1 MSGAVEDA
9 PCQRCESGAVVG
21 WSTWLGFA
29 RMVVLALGIGAWA
42 ADSLHTVPYVPS
54 ASSEGHAGL
63 VRIESRSAVSGEVR
77 VVAVDDAGQRVDA
90 GVLSLAARSALEF
103 GISALESGDASLGLA
118 GTGPAEGDWRL
129 ELTTELDIEARGYAR
144 SEGFLT
150 ALHDAS
156 LVSGEVE
163 LPFFNP
169 GSETV
174 RRSIVRLANTGG
186 EPATVTLR
194 GVDDAGVSGGPVTV
208 ELGAWEARS
217 YTAPELESGS
227 AVGLTGSLGDGE
239 GRWRL
244 TLSAESGSAYAT
256 NLLLDGSGVLSSVP
270 GGGSRGGFHRVAL
283 FPSASDGE
291 GRRGLVRV
299 VNRSAESAE
308 IGIKAFDATDR
319 AYERLELML
328 GGDASGQFDSSDL
341 EQGNAEKGLAGS
353 AGSGEGDWWLE
364 LSSVTEIGVLSYVDT
379 ATGPLSALRGT
390 AGVETETGMR
400 YEALLWGESGEV
412 RLLNAGGEPVSVR
425 VSGTDDAGSLGGEAE
440 LTLAPWSARTL
451 TATALAGG
459 EAGMLGALGAGTGSW
474 RLVLRADGA
483 LDVLSLVRGSGGVLS
498 DVSRRRRPA
507 GSSPR
512 TEVVDASARGR
523 PDLSVTA
530 SVSDAVP
537 EPGESFNLEA
547 AVRNRGGA
555 LAPATVLRYYRS
567 TDGTIATSDTQVGT
581 DAVAALAAG
590 NSTSGSMSLTAP
602 EALGTY
608 YYGACVDEVRDESD
622 TMNNCS
628 ASATITVP
636 DSQGSAPDLVVTVS
650 VDEPRPGPGADFTL
664 SATVRN
670 AGVGQAASTALRY
683 YRSTDSAI
691 SSGDL
696 EVGTDSLEA
705 LGPSGNSTQSISLA
719 APTAPGTYYYGAC
732 VDSVAGES
740 STANNCSVSVTVT
753 VEAPAQYPDL
763 AVGTPTVSDSGP
775 ETGASFTLSATVTNV
790 GDGESAATTL
800 RYYRSSDT
808 TISTADTQVGTDAV
822 EALSASGTSA
832 ESIGLT
838 APSTAGAYYYGACV
852 DSVAGESSTANNCSV
867 SVTVT
872 VEAPAQYPDLAVGTP
887 TVSDSGPE
895 TGASFT
901 LSATVTNVGDGESA
915 ATTLRYYRSSD
926 TTISTADTQVGTDAV
941 EALSASGTSAESIG
955 LTAPSTAGA
964 YYYGA
969 CVDSVT
975 GESSTANNC
984 SVSVTV
990 TVEAPA
996 QYPDLAVG
1004 TPTVSDSSPETGASF
1019 TLSATVTNVGDG
1031 ESAATTLRY
1040 YRSSD
1045 TTISTAD
1052 TQVGTDAVEAL
1063 SESGTSAE
1071 SIELTAPG
1079 TAGTYYYGACV
1090 DAVADESDT
1099 TNNCSAGVEVT
1110 VPERQADNLVFLVE
1124 VTPAPNGLV
1133 PGQSITVT
1141 AGVWNL
1147 GDGTAAA
1154 TTLRYYLSTDAEIS
1168 SSDTLLGTVAVDEL
1182 APSTKVRKSVSST
1195 APTDLGTY
1203 YYGAC
1208 VDEVSGESN
1217 TANNCL
1223 AHEMVVR
1230 EPSPDLVAHSPS
1242 VSDSSPEGGADFTF
1256 SATVSNRGDG
1266 DADGT
1271 TLRYHRSTDSTI
1283 STGDTEVGTD
1293 AVGELAASGTSDQSV
1308 TLAAPSDAG
1317 TYYYGACVDTV
1328 AGESDT
1334 ANNCS
1339 GSVTVTV
1346 EAPAQ
1351 YPDLAVGTPTVSE
1364 TNPGVGEEFT
1374 LSATIRNRGDAGAAA
1389 TTLRYYRSA
1398 DATIS
1403 TADTSVATDPVT
1415 ALAASGSSDESVV
1428 LNAPSTFGSYYYGA
1442 CVDSVVDESDT
1453 ENNCSPSVQV
1463 TVRGYPD
1470 LVVESPSVSESSP
1483 VACADLTLSATVR
1496 NQGDGDAA
1504 ATSLRYY
1511 RSPDTTISRSDTRVA
1526 TTPVKRLA
1534 ASDSTTESSGIT
1546 APSNHGTY
1554 YYGACVD
1561 SVDGES
1567 DTTNNCSS
1575 SVQIVVPMGAPD
1587 LIVDEI
1593 TRATGGSTI
1602 FTGEWFVVGARVVN
1616 TGAGTSSAATV
1627 RFYRSTDPTI
1637 TRTDTSS
1644 GRSQVDEICPS
1655 SSSIAA
1661 VDILAPSTTGTY
1673 YYGACVDS
1681 VPDESDTTNNCSSSM
1696 EVEVN

>member
-1 MSGAVEDA
+1 
-9 PCQRCESGAVVG
+9 
-21 WSTWLGFA
+21 
-29 RMVVLALGIGAWA
+29 MVVLALGIGAWA

-118 GTGPAEGDWRL
+118 GTGPGEGDWRL

-174 RRSIVRLANTGG
+174 RRSIVRLTNTGG

-194 GVDDAGVSGGPVTV
+194 GLDDAGVSGSPVTV

-227 AVGLTGSLGDGE
+227 AVGSTGSLGDGE

-270 GGGSRGGFHRVAL
+270 GGVSRGGFHRVAL
-283 FPSASDGE
+283 LPSASDGE

-299 VNRSAESAE
+299 MNRSAESAE
-308 IGIKAFDATDR
+308 VGIEAFDATDR

-353 AGSGEGDWWLE
+353 TGSGEGDWWLE

-390 AGVETETGMR
+390 AGVETQTGMR

-474 RLVLRADGA
+474 RLVLRAGGE

-498 DVSRRRRPA
+498 DVSRRGRPA
-507 GSSPR
+507 GSPPR

-547 AVRNRGGA
+547 AVLNRGGA

-608 YYGACVDEVRDESD
+608 YYGACVDEVQDESD

-628 ASATITVP
+628 PSVQVTVR
-636 DSQGSAPDLVVTVS
+636 GYPDLVVESPSVS
-650 VDEPRPGPGADFTL
+650 ESNPDAGEEFTL
-664 SATVRN
+664 SATIRN
-670 AGVGQAASTALRY
+670 RGDAGAAATTLRY
-683 YRSTDSAI
+683 YRSADATISTADTSVATDPVT
-691 SSGDL
+691 G
-696 EVGTDSLEA
+696 
-705 LGPSGNSTQSISLA
+705 LA
-719 APTAPGTYYYGAC
+719 ASGSSDESVVLNAPSTFGPYYYGAC
-732 VDSVAGES
+732 VDSV
-740 STANNCSVSVTVT
+740 V
-753 VEAPAQYPDL
+753 
-763 AVGTPTVSDSGP
+763 
-775 ETGASFTLSATVTNV
+775 
-790 GDGESAATTL
+790 
-800 RYYRSSDT
+800 
-808 TISTADTQVGTDAV
+808 
-822 EALSASGTSA
+822 
-832 ESIGLT
+832 
-838 APSTAGAYYYGACV
+838 
-852 DSVAGESSTANNCSV
+852 
-867 SVTVT
+867 
-872 VEAPAQYPDLAVGTP
+872 
-887 TVSDSGPE
+887 
-895 TGASFT
+895 
-901 LSATVTNVGDGESA
+901 
-915 ATTLRYYRSSD
+915 
-926 TTISTADTQVGTDAV
+926 
-941 EALSASGTSAESIG
+941 
-955 LTAPSTAGA
+955 
-964 YYYGA
+964 
-969 CVDSVT
+969 
-975 GESSTANNC
+975 
-984 SVSVTV
+984 
-990 TVEAPA
+990 
-996 QYPDLAVG
+996 
-1004 TPTVSDSSPETGASF
+1004 
-1019 TLSATVTNVGDG
+1019 
-1031 ESAATTLRY
+1031 
-1040 YRSSD
+1040 
-1045 TTISTAD
+1045 
-1052 TQVGTDAVEAL
+1052 
-1063 SESGTSAE
+1063 
-1071 SIELTAPG
+1071 
-1079 TAGTYYYGACV
+1079 
-1090 DAVADESDT
+1090 DESDT
-1099 TNNCSAGVEVT
+1099 ENNCSPSVQVT
-1110 VPERQADNLVFLVE
+1110 VR
-1124 VTPAPNGLV
+1124 G
-1133 PGQSITVT
+1133 
-1141 AGVWNL
+1141 
-1147 GDGTAAA
+1147 
-1154 TTLRYYLSTDAEIS
+1154 Y
-1168 SSDTLLGTVAVDEL
+1168 
-1182 APSTKVRKSVSST
+1182 
-1195 APTDLGTY
+1195 
-1203 YYGAC
+1203 
-1208 VDEVSGESN
+1208 
-1217 TANNCL
+1217 
-1223 AHEMVVR
+1223 
-1230 EPSPDLVAHSPS
+1230 PDLVVESPS
-1242 VSDSSPEGGADFTF
+1242 VSE
-1256 SATVSNRGDG
+1256 SAT
-1266 DADGT
+1266 
-1271 TLRYHRSTDSTI
+1271 
-1283 STGDTEVGTD
+1283 
-1293 AVGELAASGTSDQSV
+1293 
-1308 TLAAPSDAG
+1308 
-1317 TYYYGACVDTV
+1317 
-1328 AGESDT
+1328 
-1334 ANNCS
+1334 
-1339 GSVTVTV
+1339 
-1346 EAPAQ
+1346 
-1351 YPDLAVGTPTVSE
+1351 
-1364 TNPGVGEEFT
+1364 GVGEEFT

-1403 TADTSVATDPVT
+1403 TADTSVATDPV
-1415 ALAASGSSDESVV
+1415 AGLAASGSSDESVV

-1442 CVDSVVDESDT
+1442 CVDGVVDESDT

-1504 ATSLRYY
+1504 ATRLRYY
-1511 RSPDTTISRSDTRVA
+1511 RSPDTTISRSDTRVD

-1627 RFYRSTDPTI
+1627 SFYRSTDPTI
-1637 TRTDTSS
+1637 TRTDTFS

-1655 SSSIAA
+1655 SSGIAA
-1661 VDILAPSTTGTY
+1661 VDILAPSTAGTY

-1681 VPDESDTTNNCSSSM
+1681 VPDESDTTNNCSPSM
-1696 EVEVN
+1696 EVEVEAD